1 MSQTPIFHGSDLE
14 QIASYYH
21 IESDEIC
28 CFSANVNPLG
38 FPEQTALAVCKNF
51 SHLMSRY
58 PDRNY
63 IGLRAAIGAT
73 VIFLRIMCRWEMVLP
88 S

>member
-28 CFSANVNPLG
+28 CFSAKCQILLVFLNRQLWLS
-38 FPEQTALAVCKNF
+38 A
-51 SHLMSRY
+51 R
-58 PDRNY
+58 
-63 IGLRAAIGAT
+63 
-73 VIFLRIMCRWEMVLP
+73 IFLI
-88 S
+88 

>member
-38 FPEQTALAVCKNF
+38 FPEQTALAVCNEFF
-51 SHLMSRY
+51 SSDVTISGSKLYRTESSHRPLLS
-58 PDRNY
+58 
-63 IGLRAAIGAT
+63 
-73 VIFLRIMCRWEMVLP
+73 
-88 S
+88 

>member
-38 FPEQTALAVCKNF
+38 FPEGAVK
-51 SHLMSRY
+51 
-58 PDRNY
+58 
-63 IGLRAAIGAT
+63 
-73 VIFLRIMCRWEMVLP
+73 
-88 S
+88 

>member
-58 PDRNY
+58 PDRRVHSRC
-63 IGLRAAIGAT
+63 ISTA
-73 VIFLRIMCRWEMVLP
+73 C
-88 S
+88 